1 MILLDESESNE
12 KQIRISIDEEL
23 PAKIKVVGVGGG
35 GGNAV
40 NRILDVRT
48 IEEFK
53 AGAIQGAK
61 NIPLSQIHARIGEIK
76 KWGAPVICYCRSGAR
91 SGSAA
96 SILRNHGI
104 EAMNGGGLN
113 SLNKKL

>member
-1 MILLDESESNE
+1 MGLFDFLFGN
-12 KQIRISIDEEL
+12 KT
-23 PAKIKVVGVGGG
+23 KKVQDFK
-35 GGNAV
+35 
-40 NRILDVRT
+40 NRGAIILDVRT